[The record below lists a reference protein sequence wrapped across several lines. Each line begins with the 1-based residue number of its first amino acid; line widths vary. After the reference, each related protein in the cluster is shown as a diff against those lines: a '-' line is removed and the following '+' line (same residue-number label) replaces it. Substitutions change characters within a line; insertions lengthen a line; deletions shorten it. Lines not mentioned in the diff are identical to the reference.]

1 MAKAAKK
8 SAKKTAKPA
17 KAKKAAPVRAKA
29 KAAAPAPRKAP
40 PAPAKIKP
48 DPSLSLPKAKS
59 VSVRPVIA
67 GNWKMNGMLASRA
80 EIQKLVKQVAKEGK
94 LPCDV
99 FVAPPATLIASFAT
113 LTVKSPVALG
123 AQDCHTAVSG
133 AYTGDLSPEIL
144 KDAGASFVIVGH
156 SERRAGHG
164 ERDGDVKK
172 KADATLRAELIP
184 IVCVGESEA
193 ERDAGWTID
202 VVSRQIA
209 GSMPDN
215 ATPQTVIVAYEPVWA
230 IGTGRT
236 PSNEDI
242 RNVHAAIRDA
252 LVKKFGEDARGFR
265 ILYGGSVKPS
275 NAAEIL
281 RIPGVNGAL
290 VGGASLKADD
300 FLAIIAGSPR

>member
-1 MAKAAKK
+1 MAKTAKK
-8 SAKKTAKPA
+8 SAKKTAKPVA
-17 KAKKAAPVRAKA
+17 PKKAAPPKA
-29 KAAAPAPRKAP
+29 KSKAPTPRKA
-40 PAPAKIKP
+40 APTPTKIKH
-48 DPSLSLPKAKS
+48 DPSLSLPKSRS

-67 GNWKMNGMLASRA
+67 GNWKMNGMLAARA
-80 EIQKLVKQVAKEGK
+80 EVQKLVKQLAKLGK
-94 LPCDV
+94 QACDV
-99 FVAPPATLIASFAT
+99 FVAPPATLIAPFAAT
-113 LTVKSPVALG
+113 TAKSPVMLG

-133 AYTGDLSPEIL
+133 AFTGDLSPEML
-144 KDAGASFVIVGH
+144 KDAGATFVIVGH

-164 ERDGDVKK
+164 ERDDDVRR
-172 KADATLRAELIP
+172 KADATLRAGLTP
-184 IVCVGESEA
+184 VVCVGESEA

-202 VVSRQIA
+202 IVSRQIA
-209 GSMPDN
+209 GSMPDS
-215 ATPQTVIVAYEPVWA
+215 ATPQSVIVAYEPVWA

-265 ILYGGSVKPS
+265 VLYGGSVKPS